1 MKNLITKRKNSLEE
15 LTKKLDTAEESE
27 LEDRVIETII
37 TETVSVT
44 HGKISSQYTYD
55 LSSKS
60 RGEKNKGKK
69 KKSEEIM
76 AKINLNLMKNIN
88 QTIQE
93 VQQTQVGK
101 RQRKPL
107 LCAYASESNR

>member
-1 MKNLITKRKNSLEE
+1 M
-15 LTKKLDTAEESE
+15 
-27 LEDRVIETII
+27 
-37 TETVSVT
+37 T
-44 HGKISSQYTYD
+44 HGKTSSQYTYD

-60 RGEKNKGKK
+60 RGEKNKGKKK

-101 RQRKPL
+101 RQRKPF
-107 LCAYASESNR
+107 LCACASESNR